1 MRDVFA
7 LMHECTG
14 DMEQLETGPQSHLQ
28 RKAQL
33 TADAKRIKKNLNRQ
47 GVNCPSHQ
55 QISDAMLTLEL
66 AGRPP
71 PPALAALSEL
81 AKMERDAQTMSILRP
96 QQRSSGLLWRSRRVG
111 AVRV

>member
-1 MRDVFA
+1 MTEKLSWKNEPELSDV
-7 LMHECTG
+7 
-14 DMEQLETGPQSHLQ
+14 
-28 RKAQL
+28 
-33 TADAKRIKKNLNRQ
+33 
-47 GVNCPSHQ
+47 
-55 QISDAMLTLEL
+55 TLEL

-71 PPALAALSEL
+71 PPALEALSEL